1 MCNTSFFHIFL
12 PKLNYAQLIG
22 DKQDTFINIQMEI
35 TAFERSIASEKKKK
49 LLTLQVQVDQLNVT
63 VCFWYLVKSVLSSVR
78 VYSALNWTGHF
89 FQVTRKLWLCLSG
102 QVVSCLFIIPDLIWN
117 PLKYFYW
124 LTLLKLTLLIKT
136 RSQELTTK
144 VSPIKTN
151 CSLTIIVRQSA
162 CSLCV
167 SGNAYRTIVS
177 INFVSRLFIKLLPI

>member
-1 MCNTSFFHIFL
+1 MKIIIFLLLSPIFL

-35 TAFERSIASEKKKK
+35 TAFESSIASEKKQN
-49 LLTLQVQVDQLNVT
+49 TFNST
-63 VCFWYLVKSVLSSVR
+63 GTGWPVCFWYLVKSDLSSVR
-78 VYSALNWTGHF
+78 VYSAPNWTGNF
-89 FQVTRKLWLCLSG
+89 FKFTRKLWLCLSG
-102 QVVSCLFIIPDLIWN
+102 KVVSCLFIIPDLIWN

-144 VSPIKTN
+144 VSRIKTN

-167 SGNAYRTIVS
+167 SCHAYWTIVS